1 MSLSCIKS
9 LKYRFK
15 QMLLNILI
23 CWYSKRLLPTS
34 IISEISNKAK
44 LIVLCKS
51 LKTCGR
57 LLSVQFPVT
66 VVNPQMIEIGDNVS
80 IAAYVHMWGKGGINI
95 GNRVMIGSHTAIASL
110 THDYSKEIM
119 FDTLIE
125 KNVFIEDDVWI
136 GTHCIIL
143 PGIRIG
149 KGAVVGAGTL
159 VTKNVPPNTIFSGI
173 PGQIRKQRI

>member
-1 MSLSCIKS
+1 MGSSRIKS
-9 LKYRFK
+9 LKSGFK
-15 QMLLNILI
+15 QVLLNILI
-23 CWYSKRLLPTS
+23 YWYSKTLLPAS
-34 IISEISNKAK
+34 VAREISNKAK

-51 LKTCGR
+51 LKACGKS
-57 LLSVQFPVT
+57 LSVQFPVT
-66 VVNPQMIEIGDNVS
+66 IVNPHMIEMGDNVS
-80 IAAYVHMWGKGGINI
+80 IAAYVHMWGKGGIHI

-119 FDTLIE
+119 FDTLTE
-125 KNVFIEDDVWI
+125 KDVFIEDDVWI

-149 KGAVVGAGTL
+149 KGAVVGAGTV
-159 VTKNVPPNTIFSGI
+159 VTKNVPPNTIFSGV